1 MLLGTHYSGSEV
13 NVWADPEILS
23 DVGKH
28 HGIFLV
34 NHHYEVDWL
43 FTWVVADAHNQVWS
57 LTQLYSVDFFTV
69 RDWCKKVRFQQT
81 PNFASVG
88 FNGVKVGRVK
98 VFEDFRP
105 YDF

>member
-43 FTWVVADAHNQVWS
+43 FTWVVADAHNQVRS
-57 LTQLYSVDFFTV
+57 LTQLYSVDFSQSGM
-69 RDWCKKVRFQQT
+69 CKKVRFQQT
-81 PNFASVG
+81 HNQDLRQLLLTVSWDLRA
-88 FNGVKVGRVK
+88 
-98 VFEDFRP
+98 
-105 YDF
+105 

>member
-43 FTWVVADAHNQVWS
+43 FTWVVADAHNQVRS
-57 LTQLYSVDFFTV
+57 LITQLYSVDFSQSGIDV
-69 RDWCKKVRFQQT
+69 KKCV
-81 PNFASVG
+81 
-88 FNGVKVGRVK
+88 FNERTTKVCISC
-98 VFEDFRP
+98 F
-105 YDF
+105 